1 MIQPC
6 SPDRCVLT
14 NITVPAARIG
24 TPISWGGANPGLYQS
39 WKVDASGLVAL
50 PPKKRARVAYGCC
63 GPT

>member
-6 SPDRCVLT
+6 LPDRCGLT

-24 TPISWGGANPGLYQS
+24 TPISWTGANPGLYQS

-50 PPKKRARVAYGCC
+50 PPKKRARAVYGCC